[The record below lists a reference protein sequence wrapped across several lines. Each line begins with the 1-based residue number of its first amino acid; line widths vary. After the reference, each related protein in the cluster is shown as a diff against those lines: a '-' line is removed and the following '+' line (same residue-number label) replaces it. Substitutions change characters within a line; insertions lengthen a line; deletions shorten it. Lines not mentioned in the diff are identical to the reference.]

1 MSLERKRRS
10 GFVLRMLGLCAF
22 SCALVFSGIVV
33 LENEELNKL
42 VPPGAAK
49 SMAMIFGYL
58 VAMVSFNYLM
68 AIRGGNF
75 MGWKIE
81 LSMMLG
87 LAALFIAILVAF
99 AFPQSQSVRA
109 EGVRGL
115 VGLTVVDSRP
125 NWTFLWGGVLAIPLL
140 AYSFREL
147 TKLPLWQSK

>member
-10 GFVLRMLGLCAF
+10 GFVLRVLGLCAF

-42 VPPGAAK
+42 VPPSAAK

-58 VAMVSFNYLM
+58 VAMVSFSYLM

-87 LAALFIAILVAF
+87 LAALFVSILLAF
-99 AFPQSQSVRA
+99 AFPEIASVRA
-109 EGVRGL
+109 EGVRGF
-115 VGLTVVDSRP
+115 VGFTEVNSRP
-125 NWTFLWGGVLAIPLL
+125 NWTFLWGGALAVPFF

-147 TKLPLWQSK
+147 TKLPLWQAK